1 MAWDSDFGA
10 RGFDS
15 DSDGWGDNRWDGSL
29 SRHCD
34 GEEGRLR
41 TDVRRSVDHSWVS
54 RRLVGSIRLHRLDR
68 RSACGGLFVHIV
80 CSVFADSPRQHGIGA
95 RTLAST
101 VEGVNVPSNLR
112 YTKDHEWVLVA
123 GSTVRVGITDYAQD
137 ALGDIVFIQLP
148 DVGSDVSA
156 HQGLGE
162 IESTKSVNDVY
173 APVAGK
179 VLAVNSALVDHPELL
194 NSDPYE
200 SGWIC
205 EIEVNDLDETGL
217 MSSEEYAALIGA

>member
-1 MAWDSDFGA
+1 M
-10 RGFDS
+10 
-15 DSDGWGDNRWDGSL
+15 
-29 SRHCD
+29 
-34 GEEGRLR
+34 
-41 TDVRRSVDHSWVS
+41 
-54 RRLVGSIRLHRLDR
+54 
-68 RSACGGLFVHIV
+68 
-80 CSVFADSPRQHGIGA
+80 
-95 RTLAST
+95 
-101 VEGVNVPSNLR
+101 NVPSNLR
-112 YTKDHEWVLVA
+112 YTKDHEWVLVS
-123 GSTVRVGITDYAQD
+123 GSTVKVGITDYAQD

-148 DVGSDVSA
+148 DVGSTVDA

-179 VLAVNSALVDHPELL
+179 VTAVNSSLVDNPELL

-205 EIEVNDLDETGL
+205 EIEVSALDESSL